1 MTPPTV
7 TIGIPCRNA
16 RPWLAA
22 AIKSALAQENIT
34 PDVVVVDD
42 GSTDGSLDVI
52 QAFGDRVRTFR
63 HEGQGAPAARNRAL
77 AEARGGWIQFL
88 DADDYL
94 LPDKIRLHLDA
105 AAPMPPDTCT
115 RADGGSAS
123 PPDLLCGPLR
133 EERDPG
139 CLPKSGQESDPPHAL
154 RLSCMVPYSPVLSET
169 WRGGKVASLAADAI
183 DTTLDIFSQWILW
196 QMPQTGGALWP
207 VDTLRSLGGWKTDQP
222 CCQEHE
228 LYLRA
233 LKSGVRFAFCPET
246 RAVYRLWSEDTLCR
260 RDPGRVIRIR
270 SGLIADMLDWL
281 EANGHLRGEHRQ
293 HAGRAFFEMARSL
306 AVRDLSDAAQYHAAW
321 KQKGLIRPE
330 GPAAPA
336 MYRAFYRCFGFA
348 FAERIAAWLR

>member
-7 TIGIPCRNA
+7 TIAIPCRNA
-16 RPWLAA
+16 RQWIAT
-22 AIKSALAQENIT
+22 AIESALAQENIT

-63 HEGQGAPAARNRAL
+63 HAGQGAPAARNRAL

-105 AAPMPPDTCT
+105 AAPMPPGT
-115 RADGGSAS
+115 
-123 PPDLLCGPLR
+123 
-133 EERDPG
+133 
-139 CLPKSGQESDPPHAL
+139 
-154 RLSCMVPYSPVLSET
+154 VPYSPVLSET
-169 WRGGKVASLAADAI
+169 WRDGKVASLAADAI
-183 DTTLDIFSQWILW
+183 DTALDIFSQWILW

-233 LKSGVRFAFCPET
+233 LKAGVRFAFSSET